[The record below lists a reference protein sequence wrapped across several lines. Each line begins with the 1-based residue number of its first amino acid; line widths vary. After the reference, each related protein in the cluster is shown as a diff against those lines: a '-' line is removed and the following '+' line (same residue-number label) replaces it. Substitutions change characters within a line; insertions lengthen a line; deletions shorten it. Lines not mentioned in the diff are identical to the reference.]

1 MTRKKG
7 STDAGRLLQKR
18 TYIVQEEQNVVQ
30 ERKCSHGILLGSP
43 ATDTAFDHDK

>member
-7 STDAGRLLQKR
+7 RTDPGRLLLKR
-18 TYIVQEEQNVVQ
+18 TYKVQKEQNVVQ

-43 ATDTAFDHDK
+43 VTDISFDHNK